1 MLQSREVRLMIK
13 MFNSLTDRKVW
24 FLRYSILKVLQMST
38 LRRKWFACSLF
49 VFGVLFVGCTD
60 RGRQITKAEFE
71 AMAAQRAAAG
81 GNAKSPSQAQLESNS
96 HHGVT
101 FYTVDHYDESRDPE
115 ADLVKTID
123 RASKEN
129 KRVMIQVG
137 GDWCGWCSKMS
148 EFIETETAVRDLMSE
163 NYVLMKV
170 TYTNNQPNEAFLS
183 KYPKIKGYPHLF
195 VLDNDGTLL
204 HSQDTAELE
213 EGSGYS
219 SANFAKF
226 LTTWQPKRSSAN

>member
-1 MLQSREVRLMIK
+1 
-13 MFNSLTDRKVW
+13 
-24 FLRYSILKVLQMST
+24 MST
-38 LRRKWFACSLF
+38 LRRKCIAWSLF
-49 VFGVLFVGCTD
+49 VCGVLFVGCTD
-60 RGRQITKAEFE
+60 RSRQISKAEYE
-71 AMAAQRAAAG
+71 ALAAQRAAAG
-81 GNAKSPSQAQLESNS
+81 GTAKSSSQAQLESNS

-101 FYTVDHYDESRDPE
+101 FYTVDHYDEARDPE

-137 GDWCGWCSKMS
+137 GDWCGWCRKMS
-148 EFIETETAVRDLMSE
+148 DFLETETAVRDLVSE
-163 NYVLMKV
+163 NFVLMKV
-170 TYTNNQPNEAFLS
+170 TYTNTQPNEAFLS
-183 KYPKIKGYPHLF
+183 KYPTIKGYPHLF
-195 VLDNDGTLL
+195 VLESDGTLL

-226 LTTWQPKRSSAN
+226 LTAWQPKRSSAN